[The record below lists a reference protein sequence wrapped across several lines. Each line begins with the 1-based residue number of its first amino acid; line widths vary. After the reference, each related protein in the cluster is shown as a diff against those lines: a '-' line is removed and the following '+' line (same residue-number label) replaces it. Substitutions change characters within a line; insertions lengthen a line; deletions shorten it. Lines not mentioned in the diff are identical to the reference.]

1 MMTYIIS
8 GFLIITNFISALLKG
23 KGSILKI
30 LLLTFMWVLFWG
42 SNDNADYLNYKQ
54 LYDYI
59 SYTGAGFSTSQ
70 FGFVQIMKF
79 ATKLGLQ
86 YHHFLMIISLIGI
99 YMITETVKK
108 YTDKPHLVYTL
119 YFIHPF
125 LLDIVQ
131 VKHFLAMAI
140 IVYCFRYLE
149 QDGNKNNI
157 KFIAGILIATS
168 IHLISIIFLPL
179 LFIKKMSIRKLVLLV
194 ASILIVGIPIAYS
207 DVLQFIALNI
217 LGIQRI
223 ETYFLNRARFGF
235 FIQFFIQ
242 GTIFLM
248 VLLSRKI
255 LTKRRECNKFID
267 LIYRTN
273 LYLIVLFPLY
283 IINGTFERGFRMIM
297 ILNYIL
303 ISKLFSTSKKRE
315 KIVILVFIFIFAF
328 SLFMYYTFIPYKGTV
343 FFPIFENN
351 LIFN

>member
-1 MMTYIIS
+1 MMTYLIS

-30 LLLTFMWVLFWG
+30 LLPAFMWVLFWG
-42 SNDNADYLNYKQ
+42 NNDNADYLNYKQ

-86 YHHFLMIISLIGI
+86 YHHFLMIVSLIGI
-99 YMITETVKK
+99 YLITDTVKK

-149 QDGNKNNI
+149 QEGSKNNI
-157 KFIAGILIATS
+157 KFIVGVLIASS
-168 IHLISIIFLPL
+168 IHAISILFLPL
-179 LFIKKMSIRKLVLLV
+179 LFIKKMRIKTLVLSV
-194 ASILIVGIPIAYS
+194 AIVLLIGIPIAYT
-207 DVLQFIALNI
+207 DILQIIASKILNI
-217 LGIQRI
+217 QRVEI
-223 ETYFLNRARFGF
+223 YFLNRARFGF

-242 GTIFLM
+242 GTI
-248 VLLSRKI
+248 LLIVHYSRKI
-255 LTKRRECNKFID
+255 LQKRRECNRYVD

-273 LYLIVLFPLY
+273 LYLIVLFPFY

-303 ISKLFSTSKKRE
+303 FSKLFSTSKKRE
-315 KIVILVFIFIFAF
+315 KIVILILIFIFVF
-328 SLFMYYTFIPYKGTV
+328 SLFMYYTFIPYKDTV

-351 LIFN
+351 LII